1 MLLGETSEGSPTM
14 LELEVVPEHGLQG
27 DAIEFL
33 LGETIATTTLII
45 TMVDL
50 VLGPVRDPTA
60 MSIFVALVA
69 ALNRK
74 PQPKLIRRT
83 RAPPQPPSTLTA

>member
-1 MLLGETSEGSPTM
+1 M

-50 VLGPVRDPTA
+50 VLGPVRDPL
-60 MSIFVALVA
+60 SHEHLCS
-69 ALNRK
+69 LGSC
-74 PQPKLIRRT
+74 PE
-83 RAPPQPPSTLTA
+83 